1 MYTTKLL
8 RVNSKYRTPN
18 SASCTD
24 FTVNIPVRDLENV
37 GRCCLVS
44 AKIPRMF
51 PNVYGSDT
59 VLHCL
64 VSENVGQPPYAF
76 DVTVSA
82 GLYTIETLT
91 EELNRQLNSE
101 FLFLTVVY
109 NKDNNRFRVVLTN
122 PPAAFS
128 IEVLTTDLAQLIGVT
143 SPITMFG
150 SLTIYAQSPPALQ
163 GANSVYIESNFIANR
178 SCLDVLE
185 NSLNIPLVNVIP
197 CSTVAPG
204 FDICY
209 QIEHTDAWSIDYGA
223 ENTGLANL
231 RSVDIRICDMYGN
244 VLDIPPNCHVDLVFK
259 IYKML

>member
-37 GRCCLVS
+37 SRCCLVS

-51 PNVYGSDT
+51 GNVYGSDT
-59 VLHCL
+59 VLRCL
-64 VSENVGQPPYAF
+64 VSETGGQPDVPF
-76 DVTVSA
+76 NVTVRA
-82 GLYTIETLT
+82 ANYTIE
-91 EELNRQLNSE
+91 ELAAELHRQINNR
-101 FLFLTVVY
+101 FLFLSVEY
-109 NKDNNRFRVVLTN
+109 NKVINRMRFKLTN
-122 PPAAFS
+122 PPPQFTIEFLPVDLGQLCGITTAFY
-128 IEVLTTDLAQLIGVT
+128 
-143 SPITMFG
+143 MFG
-150 SLTIYAQSPPALQ
+150 NLTIDVASPPALQ
-163 GANSVYIESNFIANR
+163 GASSVYVESTFIANR
-178 SCLDVLE
+178 ACLDVLE
-185 NSLNIPLVNVIP
+185 NGLNIPLVNVIP

-209 QIEHTDAWSIDYGA
+209 QVEHTDAWGIDYP
-223 ENTGLANL
+223 EDTGLANL

-244 VLDIPPNCHVDLVFK
+244 VLENPPNAHVDLVFK